1 MRSMTGYGVG
11 EAATP
16 AGRLIVEIRAVNHRF
31 LDVRVRA
38 PRELVDLVPFSEQLA
53 RERLARGRIEIGM
66 RLDGGSGSP
75 ITLDVA
81 RARAAYGALCA
92 LRDELAPAS
101 EVPLSLL
108 SVVPDLFVSSSEQQ
122 RDALRVAFRACF
134 DLALSALDKMRR
146 DEGRA
151 LADDL
156 RARLA
161 SVRRG
166 ADAIATR
173 VPAIVEGYQK
183 RLKQRVG
190 RLLGEGVH
198 LDAGRLEQETALLAD
213 RADVSEELTRLSSH
227 CSQYEA
233 LLDHGDAVG
242 RRLDFL
248 LQEMVR
254 EVNTIGS
261 KAQDAEVAHL
271 VVDVKSELERMREQ
285 VQNVE

>member
-1 MRSMTGYGVG
+1 MRSMTGFGVG
-11 EAATP
+11 ESATP
-16 AGRLIVEIRAVNHRF
+16 AGRLVVEIRAVNHRF

-38 PRELVDLVPFSEQLA
+38 PRDLVELVPFAEQLA
-53 RERLARGRIEIGM
+53 RERLVRGRIEIGV
-66 RLDGGSGSP
+66 RLEGGTGAAV
-75 ITLDVA
+75 TLDA
-81 RARAAYGALCA
+81 ERARAAYQALCT
-92 LRDELAPAS
+92 LRDELAPGS

-108 SVVPDLFVSSSEQQ
+108 SMVPDLFVSSSEQQ
-122 RDALRVAFRACF
+122 RDAMRAACRACF
-134 DLALSALDKMRR
+134 DQALSALDGMRR
-146 DEGRA
+146 EEGGV
-151 LADDL
+151 LAEDL
-156 RARLA
+156 RTRLGA
-161 SVRRG
+161 VRRG

-173 VPAIVEGYQK
+173 VPVIVEGYQK
-183 RLKQRVG
+183 RLKGRVA
-190 RLLGEGVH
+190 RLLGEGAQ
-198 LDAGRLEQETALLAD
+198 LDPGRLEQETALLAD

-227 CSQYEA
+227 CTQYES
-233 LLDHGDAVG
+233 LLDGGDAVG

>member
-1 MRSMTGYGVG
+1 MTGYGVG

-16 AGRLIVEIRAVNHRF
+16 AGRLVIEIRAVNHRF

-53 RERLARGRIEIGM
+53 RERLVRGRVEIGV
-66 RLDGGSGSP
+66 RLEGGTGTA
-75 ITLDVA
+75 ITLDA
-81 RARAAYGALCA
+81 ERARAAYKALCS
-92 LRDELAPAS
+92 LRDELAPGS
-101 EVPLSLL
+101 DVPLSLL

-122 RDALRVAFRACF
+122 RDAMRAACRDSF
-134 DLALSALDKMRR
+134 DRALSALDGMRR

-161 SVRRG
+161 AVRRG

-173 VPAIVEGYQK
+173 VPVIVEAYQK
-183 RLKQRVG
+183 RLKQRVS
-190 RLLGEGVH
+190 RLLGEGVQ

-227 CSQYEA
+227 CAQYES